1 MSKYTC
7 ITLGPIVATLEK
19 ARKTREIWAASFL
32 FSRIMKGIVGGITQK
47 ENIIIPFREEDK
59 VLFHVGLYP
68 DHLIYRHQDKNDC
81 LDIKTIIQNTKEKV
95 LQEIIARERFTV
107 KEGEKVYLYSEGS
120 IREFLEE
127 YLQIYYFTVDLEESS
142 INEGGKEKNF
152 LEEIDEIFNAV
163 ELQVKIRQE
172 TEFRLADFFRMIP
185 VMPLYKNAEFTG
197 ELERCRSLVEIATAD
212 FWKLEEYEKLAKQ
225 IEPVQAS
232 AEKVEP
238 VQASEE
244 KTSENGEKSLEDE
257 DFLSG
262 VRALV
267 GDKFKSYHKYV
278 VVVQSD
284 GDRMGRFNQ
293 GYVDFYKR
301 LHPGETTEKAI
312 QKVSETLFAWG
323 EEAAGLIHGYRGLTI
338 YAGGDDLFFFAP
350 VVRNFECDEKEGAA
364 GQEKEEGKEEVYRE
378 PETIVDLL
386 ESISILFKDKMKKLA
401 AGNDSI
407 ELPSLSFGMSVA
419 FYKYPLGESHQQAL
433 SLMYQMKREFQG
445 NGVNMTILKHSGS
458 DFRFQLHL
466 QPLRHNEKYSWYSVF
481 KNMMKAEVD
490 QDLLSSV
497 AYHLQEDAR
506 VIDEIADSEERIRQF
521 FVHKMEGF
529 PPEKEISELGYR
541 VKDGEKKVHFLL
553 EVEKLVKLAFIGM
566 PAQNQKG
573 EYIDRML
580 PVYDML
586 RIVKFFKGLD
596 EKH

>member
-19 ARKTREIWAASFL
+19 ARKTREIWTASFL
-32 FSRIMKGIVGGITQK
+32 FSRIMKGIVESIELK
-47 ENIIIPFREEDK
+47 ENIIIPFRKEHK

-68 DHLIYRHQDKNDC
+68 DHLIYRHQDENDC

-95 LQEIIARERFTV
+95 LQEIIAGKRCTV
-107 KEGEKVYLYSEGS
+107 KEGEKVYTYSKGS

-127 YLQIYYFTVDLEESS
+127 YLQIYYFTVDLGRSPVNGE
-142 INEGGKEKNF
+142 GKEKNF
-152 LEEIDEIFNAV
+152 QEEIDEIFNAV

-172 TEFRLADFFRMIP
+172 TKFRLADFFRIIP
-185 VMPLYKNAEFTG
+185 VMPLYRDAEFT
-197 ELERCRSLVEIATAD
+197 EQLKRCRSLVEIATAD
-212 FWKLEEYEKLAKQ
+212 FWELAEYENLAKQ
-225 IEPVQAS
+225 IEPVQATGG
-232 AEKVEP
+232 KTP
-238 VQASEE
+238 GNEE
-244 KTSENGEKSLEDE
+244 KLLEDE
-257 DFLSG
+257 DFLSK
-262 VRALV
+262 VKTLV

-284 GDRMGRFNQ
+284 GDRMGRFNR
-293 GYVDFYKR
+293 GYVDLYKR

-323 EEAAGLIHGYRGLTI
+323 EEAVGLIHGYRGISI

-350 VVRNFECDEKEGAA
+350 VVRNFKCDEKEGAECQEKKE
-364 GQEKEEGKEEVYRE
+364 GEKEECQES
-378 PETIVDLL
+378 ETIVDLL
-386 ESISILFKDKMKKLA
+386 EKISILFKNKMKDLA

-458 DFRFQLHL
+458 DFRFQFHL

-481 KNMMKAEVD
+481 KNMMKTEVD
-490 QDLLSSV
+490 KELLSSV
-497 AYHLQEDAR
+497 AYHLQEDVK

-529 PPEKEISELGYR
+529 PPEVEISESGYW
-541 VKDGEKKVHFLL
+541 VKDGEKRLHFLL
-553 EVEKLVKLAFIGM
+553 EVEKLVKLAFIGI
-566 PAQNQKG
+566 PSQNQAG
-573 EYIDRML
+573 EYVDRML

-586 RIVKFFKGLD
+586 RIIKFFKGLD